1 MGGVKN
7 ASIKEEPMTKIKD
20 NLLEVTINLVIAL
33 AVLST
38 VAKVTL

>member
-1 MGGVKN
+1 
-7 ASIKEEPMTKIKD
+7 MTKIKD
-20 NLLEVTINLVIAL
+20 NILEVTINLVIAL

>member
-1 MGGVKN
+1 
-7 ASIKEEPMTKIKD
+7 MTKIKD